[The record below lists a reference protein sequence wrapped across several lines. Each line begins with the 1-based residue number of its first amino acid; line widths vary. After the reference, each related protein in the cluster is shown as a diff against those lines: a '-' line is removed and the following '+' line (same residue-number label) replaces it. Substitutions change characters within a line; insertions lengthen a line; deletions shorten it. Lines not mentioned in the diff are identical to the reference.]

1 MQLHSCAACLR
12 PQGPDSCRNGRKAA
26 DIKFVRRDGVAL
38 NHVARD
44 DVVTDFGRPIDI
56 DETALD
62 IKPGVIL
69 LQVRRHIAP
78 RDLRRNGVTH
88 LSDSRVGLNF
98 CRVIEI

>member
-12 PQGPDSCRNGRKAA
+12 PQRPDCCSNGRKAA
-26 DIKFVRRDGVAL
+26 NVDFFRRDGVAL
-38 NHVARD
+38 DHVVRD
-44 DVVTDFGRPIDI
+44 DIVANLGRSVDV
-56 DETALD
+56 DEAAFD